1 MKRKK
6 VEMTITEMLEL
17 ENLLSL
23 YGGAK
28 QAKLCYAVARNLASI
43 KAPLKAFRK
52 ALAPTEAMQ
61 EFDKEKMKLLEQLA
75 RKDEHGRPVK
85 EPVPQRPGTWKYD
98 LEDEAALNK
107 ELDKVECKAQAEK
120 DSEDLAE
127 KEVQLRE
134 DSEEISVFE
143 LPFNALKEDE
153 NGDLPITALHLSRFM
168 DVGIIV
174 DDDDDFAEEEP
185 TPISKAKKKSSG
197 KRAKRS

>member
-1 MKRKK
+1 MRRKK

-43 KAPLKAFRK
+43 KTPLKAFRK

-61 EFDKEKMKLLEQLA
+61 EFDKEKMQLLEAHA
-75 RKDEHGRPVK
+75 RKDERGRPIK
-85 EPVPQRPGTWKYD
+85 EPVPGRPGTWKYD
-98 LEDEAALNK
+98 LEDEAAFNK

-120 DSEDLAE
+120 DSEELAE

-134 DSEEISVFE
+134 DSEEIGVFE
-143 LPFNALKEDE
+143 LPFSELKEDE
-153 NGDLPITALHLSRFM
+153 NGDLPITALHLSRFI

-174 DDDDDFAEEEP
+174 DDDDFAEEEP